1 MSGRDKAARQSEIL
15 SMLRQEG
22 TIRVGALAQHFG
34 ISQQSIR
41 KDLNALEQ
49 SGLVRRV
56 HGAVVIGG
64 GEEYSWYSQRRL
76 IAQREKRAIGH
87 AVAGLIPNHATVFI
101 KSGTTTEI
109 AAHALSEHV
118 GLTVILDNVATA
130 DVVRHYPGCEV
141 LIVGGYVRRAEGAV
155 VGETVADFIRQFR
168 VSHAVVS
175 AAAVGPDGELLGY
188 RLSEAPIVRAVIET
202 ARQVIVPVDSS
213 KFGQTAPVLLGR
225 LPEVHVLVT
234 DRIPDP
240 QIAEMCSREGIRF
253 LETDGDMAVN
263 MKPRRPT

>member
-1 MSGRDKAARQSEIL
+1 
-15 SMLRQEG
+15 MLRKEG
-22 TIRVGALAQHFG
+22 KIRVGALAQHFG

-41 KDLNALEQ
+41 KDLNSLSR

-76 IAQREKRAIGH
+76 IAQRQKRAIGR
-87 AVAGLIPNHATVFI
+87 AVARLIRNHSTVFV
-101 KSGTTTEI
+101 KSSTTTEI
-109 AAHALSEHV
+109 VAHALSEHV
-118 GLTVILDNVATA
+118 GMTVILDNVATA
-130 DVVRHYPGCEV
+130 DVVRNYPGCEV

-213 KFGQTAPVLLGR
+213 KFGQAAPVLLGR
-225 LPEVHVLVT
+225 LTETHLLVT

-240 QIAEMCSREGIRF
+240 KIADLCSREGVRC
-253 LETDGDMAVN
+253 LETNDAPPVTRRSASP
-263 MKPRRPT
+263 PRSS

>member
-1 MSGRDKAARQSEIL
+1 M
-15 SMLRQEG
+15 
-22 TIRVGALAQHFG
+22 RVGALAQHFG

-41 KDLNALEQ
+41 KDLNVLER

-76 IAQREKRAIGH
+76 IAQREKRAIGLE
-87 AVAGLIPNHATVFI
+87 VARLIPNHSTVFI

-109 AAHALSEHV
+109 AAHALSEHE

-168 VSHAVVS
+168 VNHAVVS
-175 AAAVGPDGELLGY
+175 AAAIGPDGELLGH
-188 RLSEAPIVRAVIET
+188 RLSEAPIVRAVIDT

-213 KFGQTAPVLLGR
+213 KFGQTAPVLLGQ
-225 LPEVHVLVT
+225 LPEVHLLVT

-240 QIAEMCSREGIRF
+240 SIAEMCSREGVRCI
-253 LETDGDMAVN
+253 ETDVHTQHDAA
-263 MKPRRPT
+263 PTMMPGSSE